1 MGRHRRDPARRLR
14 QLAGRAHRPGPAAR
28 ALGDVRGHGPVVGGA
43 DPDEHPPR
51 GIPRR
56 APAVPRAS
64 GGAVLHPPPAQL
76 GGHRHHLQGPPRPQ
90 LRPRRRAAHPAAG
103 PGLAGE
109 ARARH
114 GRDRLRGVMAV
125 HPVPHPH
132 LPGRRTPDPEV
143 DVRGG
148 PARRRRPG
156 PHVLPDHPAPAEV
169 HDHHLVD
176 PHGRRVAG
184 VLRPHLRPHRGRAW
198 RQHPSVGPGDVQAGL
213 PGEPDGSGQRHRR
226 HPGGPRPGLG
236 PPPATDRRRQ
246 LEHEPAGR
254 GLTWPPRCVP
264 GPVRPWGAGSAARA
278 AAARTAPTGGA
289 AGWLWLL
296 IVIVPIYWIVITSFK
311 TQSNY
316 FAMNPLAPPTEP
328 TLDNYKLVIENDF
341 IRYFVNSTVVTLGA
355 VVPAVLVS
363 FMAAYAIVRAAG
375 AMRALRWMN
384 SLFLMGLAIPLQAA
398 IIPVY
403 LIVIRLHM
411 YDSLLAI
418 ILPSIAFAI
427 PLSVLVLTNFI
438 RDVPKELFDSM
449 RVDGASEWG
458 TLRHLAFPLT
468 RPALVTVS
476 IYNGLAI
483 WNGFLL
489 PLILTQSPSQ
499 RTLPL
504 ALWSF
509 QGEFSIN
516 VPAVLAS
523 VVLTTLPIL
532 ALYAIGRRQLL
543 SGLTA
548 GFSK

>member
-1 MGRHRRDPARRLR
+1 MATTLRAGTRQAAGGQKRRSRGRGARRPNWL
-14 QLAGRAHRPGPAAR
+14 
-28 ALGDVRGHGPVVGGA
+28 
-43 DPDEHPPR
+43 
-51 GIPRR
+51 
-56 APAVPRAS
+56 
-64 GGAVLHPPPAQL
+64 
-76 GGHRHHLQGPPRPQ
+76 
-90 LRPRRRAAHPAAG
+90 
-103 PGLAGE
+103 
-109 ARARH
+109 
-114 GRDRLRGVMAV
+114 
-125 HPVPHPH
+125 
-132 LPGRRTPDPEV
+132 
-143 DVRGG
+143 
-148 PARRRRPG
+148 
-156 PHVLPDHPAPAEV
+156 
-169 HDHHLVD
+169 
-176 PHGRRVAG
+176 
-184 VLRPHLRPHRGRAW
+184 
-198 RQHPSVGPGDVQAGL
+198 
-213 PGEPDGSGQRHRR
+213 
-226 HPGGPRPGLG
+226 
-236 PPPATDRRRQ
+236 
-246 LEHEPAGR
+246 
-254 GLTWPPRCVP
+254 
-264 GPVRPWGAGSAARA
+264 
-278 AAARTAPTGGA
+278 GGA

-316 FAMNPLAPPTEP
+316 FQTNPLAPPAEP
-328 TLDNYKLVIENDF
+328 TLDNYNVVIEADF
-341 IRYFVNSTVVTLGA
+341 VRYFVNSTIVTLGA
-355 VVPAVLVS
+355 VVPAVLIS
-363 FMAAYAIVRAAG
+363 FMAAYAIVRAG
-375 AMRALRWMN
+375 DWWVLRSVN

-403 LIVIRLHM
+403 LIVIRLHL
-411 YDSLLAI
+411 YDTLLAI

-489 PLILTQSPSQ
+489 PLILTQSPNQ

-504 ALWSF
+504 ALWTF
-509 QGEFSIN
+509 QGQYSIN

-532 ALYAIGRRQLL
+532 FLYAVGRRQLL